1 MEINHIDHFFLAKE
15 EPQKSCFL
23 ALRSI
28 ILNWDVQI
36 SEHWKY
42 KLPFYYYQGKPFCY
56 LWRDKKSFEP
66 YIGLV
71 RSGNI
76 AHPNLFLGNRKK
88 MKIMR
93 IDPNLD
99 IPVDT
104 MYEIFEELRANY

>member
-1 MEINHIDHFFLAKE
+1 MYNE
-15 EPQKSCFL
+15 
-23 ALRSI
+23 LRVI
-28 ILNWDVQI
+28 FGLTTQI
-36 SEHWKY
+36 VFICELK
-42 KLPFYYYQGKPFCY
+42 FVVCYQGKPFCY